1 MAKPK
6 QAAALF
12 EQLDK
17 AIQGGEGDELAGKM
31 KVGRPCYRLLN
42 LGRAAVA
49 CCAAKG
55 WQRLRWLVCDRQRT
69 VAQLCSRG
77 CLQMVGAGPCT

>member
-31 KVGRPCYRLLN
+31 KVGRLSSAQP
-42 LGRAAVA
+42 GRD
-49 CCAAKG
+49 
-55 WQRLRWLVCDRQRT
+55 RWL
-69 VAQLCSRG
+69 A
-77 CLQMVGAGPCT
+77 

>member
-31 KVGRPCYRLLN
+31 KVGRLCRCLPN
-42 LGRAAVA
+42 LGWAGRAH
-49 CCAAKG
+49 CPAKG
-55 WQRLRWLVCDRQRT
+55 GGSLAGWSLRLVL
-69 VAQLCSRG
+69 
-77 CLQMVGAGPCT
+77 

>member
-31 KVGRPCYRLLN
+31 KVGRPCRCLPN
-42 LGRAAVA
+42 LGRWGGAHGAAMGGSSLA
-49 CCAAKG
+49 G
-55 WQRLRWLVCDRQRT
+55 W
-69 VAQLCSRG
+69 S
-77 CLQMVGAGPCT
+77 